1 MREIGGYFGL
11 ECGRASCPQD
21 GVRLNSGRNAIRL
34 AARAYGAKTAF
45 LPRYTCPVVKAALV
59 DEGCEVREYGLDARM
74 MPAESLPAD
83 AFVVCNNY
91 FGVMGRNVAELAT
104 HYRNLIVDN
113 AQAFYAKP
121 VGRAAAYSPR
131 KFFGLPDG
139 GIAVGEGLSA
149 EGLDLDHSS
158 ARCSHLLKRHDLG
171 AAAGYDDFHR
181 EGAQLEHAPILRM
194 SPLTETLMGN
204 VDYAGARERRLKNF
218 AILHEKLQSSFPFAM
233 SDDDVPM
240 VYPLVTDD
248 AGLRARLI
256 AEKIYVATY
265 WPDVVGCDRLRD
277 SILPL
282 PIDQRYGE
290 EDMNRILEV
299 IRG

>member
-11 ECGRASCPQD
+11 ECGQSSCPQD

-34 AARAYGAKTAF
+34 AARACGAKTVY

-59 DEGCEVREYGLDARM
+59 DEGCAVREYGLDARLL
-74 MPAESLPAD
+74 PAEPLPAD
-83 AFVVCNNY
+83 AFIVFNNY
-91 FGVMGRNVAELAT
+91 FGVTGLNVAEMASR
-104 HYRNLIVDN
+104 YRNLLVDN
-113 AQAFYAKP
+113 AQAFYARP

-149 EGLDLDHSS
+149 EGLGVDRSS
-158 ARCSHLLKRHDLG
+158 ARCTHLLKRHDLG
-171 AAAGYDDFHR
+171 ATAGYADFQR
-181 EGAQLEHAPILRM
+181 EGAALEHAPILRM
-194 SPLTETLMGN
+194 SPLTEALMGN
-204 VDYAGARERRLKNF
+204 VDYEGARTRRLKNF
-218 AILHEKLQSSFPFAM
+218 AILHERLQSSFPFAM

-240 VYPLVTDD
+240 VYPYVTDD

-277 SILPL
+277 TILPL

-299 IRG
+299 LGA